1 MLASVCLSHPPAAL
15 GAGGWCCKGPTL
27 TAAPARP
34 SEPGGPAWALSVG
47 GSDESS
53 EAFSG
58 GGEFV
63 FELFGAA
70 LGGVGLS
77 CAGVAFG
84 EELAVRGF

>member
-1 MLASVCLSHPPAAL
+1 M
-15 GAGGWCCKGPTL
+15 
-27 TAAPARP
+27 
-34 SEPGGPAWALSVG
+34 LSVG

-58 GGEFV
+58 GGECV

-70 LGGVGLS
+70 LGGVGFC

-84 EELAVRGF
+84 EVLAVRGF